1 MNHYRM
7 KNLYLQLCFLL
18 IVCNGIK
25 AQKVDTTSIEN
36 LFLEQI
42 SNYPQEKIYVQTD
55 RGTYVSGDTV
65 WFRIHLVD
73 ALLLRQ
79 ANASRYVY
87 LELINPVDKLI
98 ERVKIRPDSIGCF
111 YGQIQLNE
119 ELEEGNY
126 SLRAYTRFMQNQ
138 GEEYFFRKT
147 IYIASPLSRKILPKI
162 SFLEDDE
169 KVEARIYF
177 VNPTENTKIIPE
189 QCLVFPD
196 GDSSGTGER
205 LSFTEEGIAR
215 YSFKRGKKT
224 LKKNFLLQAT
234 LNGLIY
240 NRYIDIPC
248 SSQTFDVS
256 FFPEGGHAP
265 FSTDI
270 KIAFKATN
278 ENGLSEEIKGQVFD
292 EQGNTYAT
300 FKSVHLGMGSF
311 RMYYMPGKK
320 YYAVCTNHANVSKR
334 FEMPVASKNT
344 VSLKTMWND
353 KLLRVTLSKSPDYK
367 LSPQVCLVAHI
378 RGVVLYAQPW
388 NDSLSYLNFEKDFFP
403 AGVIH
408 FLLID
413 ENRNI
418 LSERL
423 VFSSQNSTFAK
434 ADISLD
440 KEKYNPRD
448 KIKMA
453 IRITDE
459 NRVPLTGNVSLSVV
473 DKKDAG
479 IDTTS
484 NIISTLLLSSE
495 LKGYIESPG
504 SYLQKENK
512 QATVA
517 LDVLMMTQ
525 GWRRYDVP
533 DILKGKIVKELQYA
547 VEVDNKVTGKAEGLF
562 SSLKEGGISLLA
574 MKDSVIGTSLTQPDK
589 NGRFVFKNMEYPE
602 GTKYIVQALTKKGS
616 RKVFIELDA
625 PAPFPALTIPMPSSI
640 PKKQPENEYALEIDQ
655 KHQIE
660 DGMRIYNLAEVLVT
674 ANRKMDLKTQSPYYS
689 VNSSKVLTSE
699 DVEKSNIIS
708 VFDLLRRIPELT
720 VVGNEVRHRNAVPLV
735 VLDNVP
741 EENFDYDRINVND
754 ISDVFLSPPIS
765 AMPIFGGRAVG
776 GAVVINTKKGFV
788 ERNKMNSN
796 IQVYSPVGY
805 KQTVEFYSPVYATQK
820 EKESTVP
827 DLRTTIYWS
836 PNVRVDSSGNA
847 NINFYVADFPTRYEV
862 ILEGVSS
869 EGHIIHSIGK
879 EIAIKMKE

>member
-7 KNLYLQLCFLL
+7 KNIYLQLCFLL
-18 IVCNGIK
+18 IVCGGIK
-25 AQKVDTTSIEN
+25 AQEIDTASIKN

-73 ALLLRQ
+73 ALFLRQ

-87 LELINPVDKLI
+87 LELINPIDKLI

-147 IYIASPLSRKILPKI
+147 IYIANPLSRKVLPKI

-169 KVEARIYF
+169 KVETQISF
-177 VNPTENTKIIPE
+177 INPTENTKLIPE
-189 QCLVFPD
+189 QCLVFLD
-196 GDSSGTGER
+196 GDPTGTGER

-215 YSFKRGKKT
+215 YSFKRGGKT

-248 SSQTFDVS
+248 SSQAFDVS

-270 KIAFKATN
+270 KMAFKAMN
-278 ENGLSEEIKGQVFD
+278 QNGLSEEIKGQVFD
-292 EQGNTYAT
+292 EQGNAYAN
-300 FKSVHLGMGSF
+300 FESVHLGMGSF
-311 RMYYMPGKK
+311 RMYYMSGKK
-320 YYAVCTNHANVSKR
+320 YYAVCTNRANVSKR
-334 FEMPVASKNT
+334 FEMPVASENT

-367 LSPQVCLVAHI
+367 LSPQACLVAHI

-388 NDSLSYLNFEKDFFP
+388 NDSLGYLNFEKDFFP
-403 AGVIH
+403 AGIIH

-413 ENRNI
+413 EHRNI

-434 ADISLD
+434 VDISLD

-512 QATVA
+512 QATFA

-525 GWRRYDVP
+525 GWRRYNVP

-547 VEVDNKVTGKAEGLF
+547 VETENKVTGKAEGLF

-589 NGRFVFKNMEYPE
+589 NGKFVFKNMEYPE

-625 PAPFPALTIPMPSSI
+625 PEPFPALTIPMPGSI
-640 PKKQPENEYALEIDQ
+640 PKKQLENEYASDIDQ

-674 ANRKMDLKTQSPYYS
+674 ANRKMNLKTQSPYYS

-708 VFDLLRRIPELT
+708 VFDLLRRIPGLAL
-720 VVGNEVRHRNAVPLV
+720 VGNEVRHRNAVPLV

-741 EENFDYDRINVND
+741 EENFDYDKINVND

-765 AMPIFGGRAVG
+765 AMSIFGGRAVG
-776 GAVVINTKKGFV
+776 GAIVINTKKGFV
-788 ERNKMNSN
+788 ESNKMNSN

-805 KQTVEFYSPVYATQK
+805 KQTVEFYSPVYATPK

-847 NINFYVADFPTRYEV
+847 NINFYAADFPTRYEV
-862 ILEGVSS
+862 VLEGVSS